1 MSSSA
6 APFASPS
13 PIEERQKKVKGIDFP
28 RAYHALIK
36 GFVQVQTARKL
47 KDLRQTDEAQGAQ
60 R

>member
-1 MSSSA
+1 MPDPS
-6 APFASPS
+6 PIASPS
-13 PIEERQKKVKGIDFP
+13 HIEERQKKVKGIDFS